1 MGVPRLKKSH
11 LSLLSANEEPHSVA
25 KQQNRWCKY
34 NDLPHHVL
42 PGSVTSA
49 SAPNSRKK
57 KSHTS
62 LKGKF
67 QAPHEGDYWYFSCK
81 STADWLLYARMSWG
95 TEERK
100 REGVTVCKSP
110 LLPLLTLSHSC
121 SLPPSLLPPSFYNS
135 TPLNYKPTASRNAC
149 SLPCLLCN
157 CPSTPIWEASC
168 LH

>member
-1 MGVPRLKKSH
+1 MKSH
-11 LSLLSANEEPHSVA
+11 TVLQSSRIDGANT
-25 KQQNRWCKY
+25 

-49 SAPNSRKK
+49 SAPNSNRNPTHHLRGNFKLHMRGIIDTSPASLQQTDSYMQGWVEELRK
-57 KSHTS
+57 
-62 LKGKF
+62 GR
-67 QAPHEGDYWYFSCK
+67 G
-81 STADWLLYARMSWG
+81 
-95 TEERK
+95 
-100 REGVTVCKSP
+100 REGGTVCKSP